1 MYKIPLEKMVCDS
14 DRGDGGIY
22 FYEEYFEW
30 LERDKGTGFRIW
42 YKSIKDVK
50 VVMTQKKKVIILTQ
64 QGQSVNL
71 YLYKY
76 EELLKILYERMNA
89 SKEAPID
96 AEVSKPEAKDDG
108 DDLSKL
114 ERLAKLHESGALTDE
129 EFAQAKKKILG
140 QKKTVAMLLFFFDC
154 YNLLIVLTTLLGWP

>member
-140 QKKTVAMLLFFFDC
+140 
-154 YNLLIVLTTLLGWP
+154 